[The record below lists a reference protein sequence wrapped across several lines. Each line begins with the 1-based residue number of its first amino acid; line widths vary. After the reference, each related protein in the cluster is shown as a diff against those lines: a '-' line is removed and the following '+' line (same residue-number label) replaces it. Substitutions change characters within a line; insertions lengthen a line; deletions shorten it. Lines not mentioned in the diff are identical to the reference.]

1 VIRLSDGLGK
11 YANGQK
17 PSGSVFLAGR
27 SEQWAWLVGAADSQN
42 DAYRVGRRISTR
54 ALMEEAVIAN
64 NVTEHMTFNGKKIPY
79 RENCRYR
86 NVNGYGRFDNCQFT
100 EDTARWL
107 KEAVASGPLPGTQK
121 QSESRMLRLSHY
133 FGDAAHDQRLELF
146 ATTSHARHE
155 TDHQPAIYRS
165 DTGDK
170 AEWREPWS
178 VHADLKNRLVSLKY
192 GGVFSDWLNPEVQ
205 VYREN
210 QTHKH
215 NWTGTMGSGADG
227 QPLHYFVEVGST
239 GLKLGNALRFE
250 APLAGPLRLDTNLE
264 LRRADKTVD
273 SRTESDYMAEY
284 FISKGN
290 TNTGYATFDPDS
302 RTDTAGLLLALSTEN
317 KGPWQVSVSV
327 GAQQHDMDAWDT
339 TFKSG
344 NVKQG
349 GAGLQLSG
357 YWSKLLRTVPGKR
370 SQAIPCDRV
379 STGNASLCSTIQS
392 KKASIAEANKLAPE
406 LAAQE
411 SAKVYYDP
419 TRSSS
424 IDRFVDGKQEHQW
437 LLKSASLALQYTP
450 PRSGLSAYVQTS
462 YNERAPTS
470 NEMYMYGAIYKGY
483 FNANPDLEPES
494 NHSVQ
499 IGLNYQRKHWMA
511 PGDGLD
517 LGVNFYMNRIKNFI
531 HYGSIVARDQWVDS
545 TLQGQGAVTQGTSVN
560 NLEPIIRK
568 GVELNLNYQQSRFYV
583 RGNLT
588 LPIKHNNDMCHW
600 QSPSGQAYW
609 KSTNLTD
616 ASISYIPWGNKGE
629 KICSSSWNWAE
640 ANRIEPIQG
649 SLTAA
654 LTPMGGKLELGGTLH
669 YRGRQ
674 RAAFWYDA
682 SRQAADLKTQ
692 QQYSKEGVP
701 SGDKF
706 IEAYL
711 WPKVIKLDLFINYQ
725 LNEQFKAGI
734 YLANI
739 TDQMDAT
746 TTTFAYN
753 FYPGRTLTAHLE
765 YRF

>member
-27 SEQWAWLVGAADSQN
+27 SEQWAWLLGAADSQN

-54 ALMEEAVIAN
+54 ALMEEATSDN
-64 NVTEHMTFNGKKIPY
+64 MYFGGKIDPS
-79 RENCRYR
+79 NCRYYD
-86 NVNGYGRFDNCQFT
+86 VNGYYGINNCQFT
-100 EDTARWL
+100 EDRARWL
-107 KEAVASGPLPGTQK
+107 KEAAASGPLPGTHK

-155 TDHQPAIYRS
+155 TDHQPTYRS
-165 DTGDK
+165 DTGK

-178 VHADLKNRLVSLKY
+178 VHADLKNRLFSLKY
-192 GGVFSDWLNPEVQ
+192 GGAFSDWLNPEVQ

-215 NWTGTMGSGADG
+215 NWTGVMGSGAAG

-250 APLAGPLRLDTNLE
+250 APLAGPLRLDANLE
-264 LRRADKTVD
+264 LRRADKAVD
-273 SRTESDYMAEY
+273 SRTESDYMSEY
-284 FISKGN
+284 WIAQGN

-327 GAQQHDMDAWDT
+327 GAQQHNMDAWDT
-339 TFKSG
+339 TY
-344 NVKQG
+344 KQG
-349 GAGLQLSG
+349 NIKKGGTLYGTAYYYTFVIRPKYKDLVNPGTGKKYTTNEMKAMALKMGEAANTEFYIDPS
-357 YWSKLLRTVPGKR
+357 RTE
-370 SQAIPCDRV
+370 
-379 STGNASLCSTIQS
+379 N
-392 KKASIAEANKLAPE
+392 
-406 LAAQE
+406 
-411 SAKVYYDP
+411 
-419 TRSSS
+419 
-424 IDRFVDGKQEHQW
+424 DRFVGGKQEHQW
-437 LLKSASLALQYTP
+437 FLKSASLALQYNP

-499 IGLNYQRKHWMA
+499 IGLNYGRKHWIA
-511 PGDGLD
+511 PDDGLD
-517 LGVNFYMNRIKNFI
+517 MGINFYMNRTRNFI
-531 HYGSIVARDQWVDS
+531 HYGWIAVRDQWFDIAAKGS
-545 TLQGQGAVTQGTSVN
+545 NNQRGQNSSVN
-560 NLEPIIRK
+560 NLEPTIRK
-568 GVELNLNYQQSRFYV
+568 GVELNLNYHQSRFYV

-600 QSPSGQAYW
+600 YSPSGRAYW
-609 KSTNLTD
+609 KTKDSSGGTV
-616 ASISYIPWGNKGE
+616 YIPWGNKGE

-654 LTPMGGKLELGGTLH
+654 LTPMDGKLELGGTLH

-674 RAAFWYDA
+674 RAAFWYDRSLQQGTA
-682 SRQAADLKTQ
+682 LGDQ
-692 QQYSKEGVP
+692 QQYSQKGVP
-701 SGDKF
+701 SGDRF
-706 IEAYL
+706 IEGWL
-711 WPKVIKLDLFINYQ
+711 WPKVIKFDLFINYQ

-746 TTTFAYN
+746 TTTFGYN